1 MEAVRLK
8 SDFALDRGFMGL
20 VASLM
25 ERISRHEASI
35 DFVFL
40 SCDAMERRSSS
51 TLGLLGEEY
60 RSSSGQKLT
69 CCKNGL
75 CRLLPSTC

>member
-1 MEAVRLK
+1 MKKKWNLPCASECVEAVRLK
-8 SDFALDRGFMGL
+8 SDFALDKGFMGL

-40 SCDAMERRSSS
+40 SCDAIERRSSS
-51 TLGLLGEEY
+51 TLGLLGDE
-60 RSSSGQKLT
+60 
-69 CCKNGL
+69 
-75 CRLLPSTC
+75 

>member
-1 MEAVRLK
+1 MTNDGKYLPCTSEWVEAVRLK
-8 SDFALDRGFMGL
+8 SDFALDKGFIGL

-40 SCDAMERRSSS
+40 SCEAIERRSSS
-51 TLGLLGEEY
+51 TLGLLGEE
-60 RSSSGQKLT
+60 
-69 CCKNGL
+69 
-75 CRLLPSTC
+75 

>member
-1 MEAVRLK
+1 VIYDGRRGLPCTSEWVDAARLK
-8 SDFALDRGFMGL
+8 SDFALDKGFVGL

-35 DFVFL
+35 DLVFL

-51 TLGLLGEEY
+51 ILGLLGEE
-60 RSSSGQKLT
+60 
-69 CCKNGL
+69 
-75 CRLLPSTC
+75 

>member
-1 MEAVRLK
+1 MTEKDLPCTSEWVEAVKLK
-8 SDFALDRGFMGL
+8 SDFALDKGFIGL

-40 SCDAMERRSSS
+40 SCDAIERRSSS
-51 TLGLLGEEY
+51 TLGLLGEE
-60 RSSSGQKLT
+60 
-69 CCKNGL
+69 
-75 CRLLPSTC
+75 